1 MANSSLKLA
10 KKEVSDAPNVVD
22 LTPELPTDTRH
33 TIRLGFAAL
42 VLGFGGFLVWAAWAP
57 LDEGVP
63 AQASVTIDTKRKA
76 IQHMTGGI
84 VERVLVREG
93 QRVKAG
99 DALIVLNDDAARANF
114 ESIRQNYMAQRAA
127 ESRLMAEIEGRPAIT
142 FHKDL
147 MAASGDPVIS
157 QHIFTQTRLFE
168 ARKMALNSEL
178 SAIDESIAG
187 QEALLAGLKLQ
198 LESRTV
204 QAQKQSEQQKNI
216 SDLAEAGYVP
226 RNQAL
231 QLEQGQAELKAV
243 MAELS
248 ASKLRTERAI
258 AELKLRRAQ
267 RTMEGTKDSA
277 AQLAEVRREVQ
288 AGRERL
294 DAISAELGRIRIKSP
309 VDGQVVGLSIASS
322 GGVASPGQKLMDI
335 VPAEEGVVLEA
346 RIPTHMIDR
355 VRSGDPVSVRFSAF
369 AHSPQLMVEGVI
381 NSISGDALTEQTPMG
396 NAAFYL
402 ARVSLTKEGLH
413 KLGTR
418 QLQPGMGAEVL
429 IKTGERSLLTYLMHP
444 LTKRIAAAMK
454 EE

>member
-248 ASKLRTERAI
+248 ASKLRTERAV

>member
-1 MANSSLKLA
+1 MANAPLKLS
-10 KKEVSDAPNVVD
+10 KKEFSDAPNVVD

-42 VLGFGGFLVWAAWAP
+42 VIGFGGFLAWAALAP

-84 VERVLVREG
+84 VERVFVREG

-99 DALIVLNDDAARANF
+99 DELVELNDGAARANF

-127 ESRLMAEIEGRPAIT
+127 ESRLMAEIEGRPAIS

-147 MAASGDPVIS
+147 LAASGDPVIS
-157 QHIFTQTRLFE
+157 QHIFTQTRLFD
-168 ARKMALNSEL
+168 ARKMALASEL
-178 SAIDESIAG
+178 SAIDEAIAG
-187 QEALLAGLKLQ
+187 QEAVLAGLKLQ
-198 LESRTV
+198 LESRSL

-216 SDLAEAGYVP
+216 SELAEAGYVP

-231 QLEQGQAELKAV
+231 QLEQAQAELRAV
-243 MAELS
+243 LAELT
-248 ASKLRTERAI
+248 ASRTRTERAI
-258 AELKLRRAQ
+258 AELKLRRSQ
-267 RTMEGTKDSA
+267 RTLDGAKDSA
-277 AQLAEVRREVQ
+277 AQLAEVRRDVQ
-288 AGRERL
+288 AGKERL
-294 DAISAELGRIRIKSP
+294 DAISAELGRVRIKAP
-309 VDGQVVGLSIASS
+309 VDGQVVGITIAST
-322 GGVASPGQKLMDI
+322 GGVVSPGQKLMDI
-335 VPAEEGVVLEA
+335 VPSAEGVVLEA

-355 VRSGDPVSVRFSAF
+355 VRAGDSVAVRFSAF
-369 AHSPQLMVEGVI
+369 AHSPQLVVDAVI
-381 NSISGDALTEQTPMG
+381 NSISSDALTEQTPMG

-402 ARVSLTKEGLH
+402 ARVSLTHQGLKE
-413 KLGTR
+413 LGNR

-444 LTKRIAAAMK
+444 LTKRIAAAMR